1 MESSDGVDLEI
12 DVSPVKKRM
21 YEQYSSECC
30 VFSHKS
36 ESVDSLGRG
45 TVKSLCRETQ
55 SVS

>member
-1 MESSDGVDLEI
+1 MESSDGVESDI
-12 DVSPVKKRM
+12 DFSSVKKRR
-21 YEQYSSECC
+21 YEHYSFELC

-45 TVKSLCRETQ
+45 TSKVYCVWNK